1 MIDSSWQK
9 FSRWIR
15 SCGDWARVS
24 PVRYR
29 TRLLV
34 RFAGFAVV
42 GALLVSVGIPAMAT
56 SARSQSDLPAQSSQV
71 DRALQQGKQVYQA
84 GRLSEAVTLWQRAAE
99 EAERHGDILRQ
110 SQALTYL
117 SMVEYELGNWENAQR
132 AIWQSLDLLQ
142 RPSAL
147 EAQGTLLL
155 AQALNHRGSL
165 ELALGQTEAALDT
178 WKQAQTAYERADNPI
193 GELGSQINQ
202 AQALQ
207 ALGQYRRS
215 RTLLE
220 QVNQQLQAQPDST
233 LKADGL
239 RSLGRALQTVGNLL
253 EAKTVLEQSWS
264 ISGRL
269 GATADTTATL
279 LNLGNIA
286 RALQEYD
293 VALDYYREAAN
304 RSTTEVA
311 IVQAQLNQVS
321 VWVATQSFEEAGA
334 VLPEIQ
340 ERLSQLPP
348 SRETLYARVNLAES
362 LMKLNVHLK
371 NYPRPLN
378 SAAEL
383 LASAEGD
390 ARQLGDRR
398 AEAYALIQLGKL
410 YVQTQQWQQSQQV
423 TEQALEIAQTIQAD
437 DLIARS
443 SSLLGNVLRQRGDR
457 AGALAAYQTAFETL
471 QSLRSDLITI
481 NPEIQFAFKDSLEP
495 IYREYASLLLQP
507 NATPSA
513 LKQARSVIEAL
524 QLVEL
529 DNFFKEACLE
539 TRPVQID
546 TIDPHAAVFHPIILS
561 DRLEVILSLPDGSLQ
576 HYHTP
581 LPSDRIE
588 EVLQQLYS
596 SIYLGYSE
604 DEHRQPAQ
612 QVYDWLIRPAEQ
624 QLANQNVKTLVFVL
638 DGFLRN
644 LPMGVLYDGR
654 QYLVEQYS
662 IALSPGLQLF
672 PETLERSQLKTLA
685 VGLTEAR
692 QGFSALPGVAIELE
706 QIATEVNA
714 EVSIDR
720 QFTRE
725 RFQRQLESEDFEV
738 VHLATHGQFS
748 SNPEETFLL
757 TWDDKIKVNDFDLLL
772 QNQERGDRAVELLV
786 LSACQT
792 AAGDR
797 RAALGLAGLA
807 LRSGARSTLATLW
820 SVSDRSTAN
829 LMTTFYEQLV
839 QSSPKLTKAESLR
852 QAQLKLLHDPRY
864 HHPFFWAPFVLVGN
878 WL

>member
-1 MIDSSWQK
+1 MIHSSWQQL
-9 FSRWIR
+9 SRW
-15 SCGDWARVS
+15 V
-24 PVRYR
+24 R
-29 TRLLV
+29 TRSHRVPFVL
-34 RFAGFAVV
+34 RFAGLVV
-42 GALLVSVGIPAMAT
+42 VVALLVSVGIPAMAIGFHPP
-56 SARSQSDLPAQSSQV
+56 SALVGVAQSSDV
-71 DRALQQGKQVYQA
+71 DGALQQGKRVYQA
-84 GRLSEAVTLWQRAAE
+84 GRLSEAATLWQQAAE
-99 EAERHGDILRQ
+99 ESERRGDALGQ
-110 SQALTYL
+110 SQALIYL
-117 SMVEYELGNWENAQR
+117 SMVESELGNWEDAQR
-132 AIWQSLDLLQ
+132 AIGQSLALVQRQSELNPEGMLLW
-142 RPSAL
+142 
-147 EAQGTLLL
+147 

-178 WKQAQTAYERADNPI
+178 WKQAQMAYERADNPI

-207 ALGQYRRS
+207 ALGQYRRA

-220 QVNQQLQAQPDST
+220 EVNQQLQAQPDST

-253 EAKTVLEQSWS
+253 EAKTVLEQSWE

-269 GATADTTATL
+269 GATADTGATL

-286 RALQEYD
+286 WELQQYD

-304 RSTTEVA
+304 KSATETA
-311 IVQAQLNQVS
+311 RVQAQLNQIGI
-321 VWVATQSFEEAGA
+321 WATTQSFQEAGA
-334 VLPEIQ
+334 LLPEI
-340 ERLSQLPP
+340 ESRLSQLPP
-348 SRETLYARVNLAES
+348 SRETIYARVNLAQS
-362 LMKLNVHLK
+362 LMKWDVK
-371 NYPRPLN
+371 VENYPRPLN
-378 SAAEL
+378 SAAAQ
-383 LASAEGD
+383 LASALRE
-390 ARQLGDRR
+390 AQQLGDRR
-398 AEAYALIQLGKL
+398 AEAYVLIQLGKL
-410 YVQTQQWQQSQQV
+410 YTQTQQWQDSQQV
-423 TEQALEIAQTIQAD
+423 TENALEIAQALRAD

-443 SSLLGNVLRQRGDR
+443 SSQLGKVLHHRGDR
-457 AGALAAYQTAFETL
+457 TGALAAYQTAFETL

-481 NPEIQFAFKDSLEP
+481 NPEIQFAFKDSIEP

-507 NATPSA
+507 NATPEA

-529 DNFFKEACLE
+529 DNFFQEACLE

-546 TIDPHAAVFHPIILS
+546 TIDPRAAVFHPIILS

-576 HYHTP
+576 HYNTP
-581 LPSDRIE
+581 LPRDRIE
-588 EVLQQLYS
+588 NVLQQLYS
-596 SIYLGYSE
+596 SIYLGYSK
-604 DEHRQPAQ
+604 DEHQQPAQ
-612 QVYDWLIRPAEQ
+612 QVYDWLIRPAETE
-624 QLANQNVKTLVFVL
+624 LANQNVETLVFVL

-644 LPMGVLYDGR
+644 LPMGVLYNGR
-654 QYLVEQYS
+654 QYLVERYG

-672 PETLERSQLKTLA
+672 PETLERSKLKTLA

-706 QIATEVNA
+706 QIATEVDA
-714 EVSIDR
+714 QVSIDR

-725 RFQRQLESEDFEV
+725 RFQSQLEARDFEV

-757 TWDDKIKVNDFDLLL
+757 TWDDKIKVNDFDRLL
-772 QNQERGDRAVELLV
+772 QNQERGERPVELLV

-820 SVSDRSTAN
+820 SVSDRSTAD
-829 LMTTFYEQLV
+829 LMTTFYQQLV
-839 QSSPKLTKAESLR
+839 RSSPKLSKAESLR
-852 QAQLKLLHDPRY
+852 QAQLQLLHDPRY